1 MTDQEL
7 AFFMDTFSCLGDML
21 DVRAVSGAYM
31 HLPMRCAFVAFSV
44 DLVRF
49 KEAMGDVGS
58 LLPVK
63 RAGRKKKACVPYLP
77 DWKREYS
84 C

>member
-21 DVRAVSGAYM
+21 DVRAVSGAYR

-58 LLPVK
+58 LLPEK
-63 RAGRKKKACVPYLP
+63 RAGRKRKECVPYLSA
-77 DWKREYS
+77 WRKEYS